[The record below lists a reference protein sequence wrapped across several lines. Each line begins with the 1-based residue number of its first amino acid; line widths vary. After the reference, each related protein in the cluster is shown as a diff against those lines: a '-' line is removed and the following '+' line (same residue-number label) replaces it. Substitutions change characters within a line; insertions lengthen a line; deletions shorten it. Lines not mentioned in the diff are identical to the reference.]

1 MIIKRFL
8 ASGSGRPCGCAP
20 SPLARSFYIPPA
32 APARRWQSVLAS
44 PPFGVVGVLLSGAAA
59 SRPRLCA
66 VPPLP
71 RAAVRLRRSRRSRS
85 VAPALN
91 ALPPAASRLR
101 CPCAPALLLGQRA
114 YALAAR
120 QRRRTGHRR
129 HCGEDSALTVVKGK
143 CTAATPP
150 PLTRLPPRKFFIFG
164 AVSPLTLMRGVFLW

>member
-1 MIIKRFL
+1 MNSSTVSLK
-8 ASGSGRPCGCAP
+8 A
-20 SPLARSFYIPPA
+20 
-32 APARRWQSVLAS
+32 SVLAS

-101 CPCAPALLLGQRA
+101 CPCAPARLFGQGRMRSPRGRGGEQVIA
-114 YALAAR
+114 ATAAR
-120 QRRRTGHRR
+120 IAH
-129 HCGEDSALTVVKGK
+129 
-143 CTAATPP
+143 
-150 PLTRLPPRKFFIFG
+150 
-164 AVSPLTLMRGVFLW
+164 

>member
-1 MIIKRFL
+1 MIIKKVSRS
-8 ASGSGRPCGCAP
+8 AVVAP
-20 SPLARSFYIPPA
+20 LRLRSVRAAWSFYIPPA

-59 SRPRLCA
+59 SRPRLYA

-101 CPCAPALLLGQRA
+101 CPCAHALLLGQGRMRSPRGRGGEQVIA
-114 YALAAR
+114 ATAAR
-120 QRRRTGHRR
+120 IAH
-129 HCGEDSALTVVKGK
+129 
-143 CTAATPP
+143 
-150 PLTRLPPRKFFIFG
+150 
-164 AVSPLTLMRGVFLW
+164 